1 MPGEFQSDKGTK
13 AVKCS
18 VKAAEGYFYPMK
30 SSVIFIHK
38 PVLYIR
44 HSELKYVEFSRIGE
58 GTSGV
63 SRSFDLIL
71 TKMKDDSQVTFLS
84 IDKAE

>member
-18 VKAAEGYFYPMK
+18 VKAAGGYFYPMK